1 MGQFGSNTLLGGSK
15 KEKARMGRSQEK
27 SASSTASIKGRKLS
41 PVTEAGLKNK
51 ESEVKLTVPSHHR
64 GSCDDQSSPL
74 RSISDHSAE
83 RRMRPVVPMQSI
95 ET

>member
-51 ESEVKLTVPSHHR
+51 ESEVKLTVPSYHR
-64 GSCDDQSSPL
+64 GSCDD
-74 RSISDHSAE
+74 
-83 RRMRPVVPMQSI
+83 
-95 ET
+95 